1 MSLST
6 FSFSEIYQRF
16 FQYIDDSTK
25 DIDLPTQNDNIK
37 KHGYCS
43 GNYYWN
49 IAYRMYI
56 LNSTIISCNAQVARP
71 TQRQLALLIIMY
83 LLLLDVDR

>member
-16 FQYIDDSTK
+16 FQYID
-25 DIDLPTQNDNIK
+25 LPIQNDNVK

-56 LNSTIISCNAQVARP
+56 LNSTIISCNAQVAQP

-83 LLLLDVDR
+83 LLILDVDR

>member
-1 MSLST
+1 MGDVDNMSLST

-16 FQYIDDSTK
+16 FQIYRTQLENISTIFQYIDDSTQ

-43 GNYYWN
+43 GNYYRRK
-49 IAYRMYI
+49 IYETYI
-56 LNSTIISCNAQVARP
+56 V
-71 TQRQLALLIIMY
+71 
-83 LLLLDVDR
+83 

>member
-16 FQYIDDSTK
+16 FQYID
-25 DIDLPTQNDNIK
+25 LPTQNDNVK

-56 LNSTIISCNAQVARP
+56 LNSTIISCNAQVAQP

-83 LLLLDVDR
+83 LLILDVDR